1 MPRWLK
7 KVLCFLFVRID
18 FTVRTKRTKSEVLD
32 RVGQITENS
41 PEIFFWRMTRRG
53 FWLCERQ
60 SEDFEYGNVEV
71 ALAPVVLARM
81 SEKDGITAVK
91 VAIRPNLV
99 AYLFYLPL
107 HLLFT
112 CCLITIPIARICTK
126 AFYER
131 AESLYDR
138 LETYILE
145 DLQ

>member
-32 RVGQITENS
+32 KVGQITENS
-41 PEIFFWRMTRRG
+41 PEIFFCRMTRRG

-60 SEDFEYGNVEV
+60 SEDFEYGNVKV
-71 ALAPVVLARM
+71 ALAPVVLAKM
-81 SEKDGITAVK
+81 TEKDGITTVK
-91 VAIRPNLV
+91 VAIRPSLV

-107 HLLFT
+107 HLVLT
-112 CCLITIPIARICTK
+112 CGLITIPIARICTRT
-126 AFYER
+126 FYER

-138 LETYILE
+138 LENHILE
-145 DLQ
+145 D

>member
-7 KVLCFLFVRID
+7 RCLEFLFVTKR
-18 FTVRTKRTKSEVLD
+18 FVVNTKRTRNEILD
-32 RVGQITENS
+32 KVGQIAENS
-41 PEIFFWRMTRRG
+41 PEMFFWRMTRRG

-60 SEDFEYGNVEV
+60 CEDFEYGRVEV

-81 SEKDGITAVK
+81 DEKDGITAVK

-107 HLLFT
+107 HLLLT

-138 LETYILE
+138 LETHILE
-145 DLQ
+145 DWQ